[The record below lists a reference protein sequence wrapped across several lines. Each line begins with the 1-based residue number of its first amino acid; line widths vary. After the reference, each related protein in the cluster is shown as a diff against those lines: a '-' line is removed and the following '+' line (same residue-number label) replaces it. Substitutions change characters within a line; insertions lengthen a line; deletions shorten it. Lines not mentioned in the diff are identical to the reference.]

1 MGTVSAYCIKC
12 YGSGQVRKR
21 NMIGVITFANCLHC
35 KGFGRRHVEVGGG
48 EWRIAQSIA
57 APGLG
62 PGIRKGVNID
72 ARHDI
77 KA

>member
-12 YGSGQVRKR
+12 FGSGQVRRR
-21 NMIGVITFANCLHC
+21 NMIGTISFINCKHC
-35 KGFGRRHVEVGGG
+35 RGIGRRHVELGSG
-48 EWRIAQSIA
+48 EWRIARQIV
-57 APGLG
+57 PGLG

-77 KA
+77 KG